1 MQPGPDLAPA
11 TFARRPGLFICARH
25 CACAAPSDATG
36 LSQQEVFKD
45 EFAFATDKRVTANT
59 ARHLSKDRLRSGF
72 DFDDVI
78 KRLAVRHV
86 KELTDGDLPPA
97 MIRPLYPIPAC

>member
-1 MQPGPDLAPA
+1 LPVGRGFSFVLDIARAP
-11 TFARRPGLFICARH
+11 PLL
-25 CACAAPSDATG
+25 DATG

-78 KRLAVRHV
+78 ARQFVRV
-86 KELTDGDLPPA
+86 KELNDGGLPPA